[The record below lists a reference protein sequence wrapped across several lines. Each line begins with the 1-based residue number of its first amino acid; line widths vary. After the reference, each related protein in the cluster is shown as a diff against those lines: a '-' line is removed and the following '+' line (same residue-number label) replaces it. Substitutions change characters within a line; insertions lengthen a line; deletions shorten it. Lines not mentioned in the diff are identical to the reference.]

1 VLVSRPVENPKRPWS
16 IRIADFARAV
26 FWLVLLL
33 MVLFVLLAQVL
44 GGGRALEKQRNAA
57 LGRIEDARKSRVIA
71 MIHRQDSASILGV
84 PVGGS
89 ISIDD
94 SEAILRAIRL
104 TPPEQPIDIILHTP
118 GGLVLAAEQIA
129 KALVE
134 RKGKVTVFVPH
145 YAMSGGTLI
154 ALAADEIVMDANAVL
169 GPVDPQLGDMPAAS
183 IIRVVEAKGPKNV
196 GDEFLM
202 LADMAQKAR
211 VQVAS
216 FVAQVLMKHLPEKQS
231 LQVATILTEGRWTH
245 DFPITVQAARQLGL
259 KVSTEM
265 PLSIYELMDLYP
277 QGGGIRPSV
286 WYVPLRRAPPAPG
299 MPQQTPAPRPEGKG
313 PPS

>member
-1 VLVSRPVENPKRPWS
+1 MEASLRLWPQHRANP
-16 IRIADFARAV
+16 ARAA
-26 FWLVLLL
+26 FWLLLAVIVLLQL
-33 MVLFVLLAQVL
+33 TGWRGSDRQ
-44 GGGRALEKQRNAA
+44 RAAA
-57 LGRIEDARKSRVIA
+57 LGQFERERNSRVIA
-71 MIHRQDSASILGV
+71 MIHRQESASLFGV
-84 PVGGS
+84 PVADS

-94 SEAILRAIRL
+94 SEAVLRAIRL
-104 TPPEQPIDIILHTP
+104 TPSEQPIDVILHTP

-169 GPVDPQLGDMPAAS
+169 GPVDPQIGDMPAAS
-183 IIRVVEAKGPKNV
+183 IVKAVEIKGPRGV
-196 GDEFLM
+196 SDEVLI
-202 LADMAQKAR
+202 LADIAQKAR

-216 FVAQVLMKHLPEKQS
+216 FVVQILLKHMPEKQAVQGAPGLS
-231 LQVATILTEGRWTH
+231 EGRGTH

-265 PLSIYELMDLYP
+265 PRIVYDLMELYP
-277 QGGGIRPSV
+277 QSGGIKPSV
-286 WYVPLRRAPPAPG
+286 WYVPLRRNPP
-299 MPQQTPAPRPEGKG
+299 QRHVPEIGRAHV
-313 PPS
+313 

>member
-1 VLVSRPVENPKRPWS
+1 MGESTMNEGPRSWRPKLWRLVKTFGWLIP
-16 IRIADFARAV
+16 
-26 FWLVLLL
+26 LVLI
-33 MVLFVLLAQVL
+33 AQQVWWAPS
-44 GGGRALEKQRNAA
+44 RADAERARVIQRFQQ
-57 LGRIEDARKSRVIA
+57 ERKSRVIA
-71 MIHRQDSASILGV
+71 MIHRKDTQSVFGV
-84 PVGGS
+84 PVSQS
-89 ISIDD
+89 ITIED

-104 TPPEQPIDIILHTP
+104 TQPEQPLDLILHTP

-134 RKGKVTVFVPH
+134 HKGKVTVFVPH

-183 IIRVVEAKGPKNV
+183 IVRVVEIKGPQRV

-211 VQVAS
+211 VQVAT
-216 FVAQVLMKHLPEKQS
+216 FVAQVLGKHMSEKQS
-231 LQVATILTEGRWTH
+231 IQVATVLTEGRWTH
-245 DFPITVQAARQLGL
+245 DYPITVQAARQLGL
-259 KVSTEM
+259 KVSTDM
-265 PLSIYELMDLYP
+265 PLMVYGLMELYP

-286 WYVPLRRAPPAPG
+286 WYVPLRRGTPG
-299 MPQQTPAPRPEGKG
+299 PGAPQQTPAPRPEGKS
-313 PPS
+313 PAS

>member
-1 VLVSRPVENPKRPWS
+1 METPLRLWS
-16 IRIADFARAV
+16 QHLANFARAA
-26 FWLVLLL
+26 FWLLSPVSVLLQL
-33 MVLFVLLAQVL
+33 TGSRGVDRQ
-44 GGGRALEKQRNAA
+44 RAAA
-57 LGRIEDARKSRVIA
+57 LGEFERERNSRVIA
-71 MIHRQDSASILGV
+71 MLHRQESASLFGV
-84 PVGGS
+84 PVADS

-94 SEAILRAIRL
+94 SEAVLRAIRH
-104 TPPEQPIDIILHTP
+104 TPPEQPIDVILHTP

-169 GPVDPQLGDMPAAS
+169 GPVDPQIGDMPAAS
-183 IIRVVEAKGPKNV
+183 IVKAVEIKGPKGV
-196 GDEFLM
+196 SDEILI
-202 LADMAQKAR
+202 LADIAQKAR
-211 VQVAS
+211 IQVAT
-216 FVAQVLMKHLPEKQS
+216 FVANVLMKHLPEKQS
-231 LQVATILTEGRWTH
+231 YQVATVLTEGRWTH

-286 WYVPLRRAPPAPG
+286 WYVPLRRPAPAPG
-299 MPQQTPAPRPEGKG
+299 VPQQTPGPRPEGKG
-313 PPS
+313 PTS

>member
-1 VLVSRPVENPKRPWS
+1 VHVANL
-16 IRIADFARAV
+16 ARAA
-26 FWLVLLL
+26 FWLALLL
-33 MVLFVLLAQVL
+33 IVLMQIF
-44 GGGRALEKQRNAA
+44 GGRGLEKQRSAA

-71 MIHRQDSASILGV
+71 MIHRQESASVLGV
-84 PVGGS
+84 PVAGS

-94 SEAILRAIRL
+94 SEAVLRAIRL

-183 IIRVVEAKGPKNV
+183 IIKVVEAKGPKNV

-211 VQVAS
+211 VQVAT
-216 FVAQVLMKHLPEKQS
+216 FVAQVLMKHMPEKQS

-265 PLSIYELMDLYP
+265 PLTVYELMDFYP

-286 WYVPLRRAPPAPG
+286 WYVPLRRTPSAPG
-299 MPQQTPAPRPEGKG
+299 APQQAPAPRPEGKG